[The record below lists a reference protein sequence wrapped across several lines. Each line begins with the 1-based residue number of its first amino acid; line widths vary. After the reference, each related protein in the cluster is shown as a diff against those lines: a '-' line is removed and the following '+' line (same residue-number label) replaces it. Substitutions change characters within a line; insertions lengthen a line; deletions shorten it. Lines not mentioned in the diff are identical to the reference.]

1 MARKKKSGSKARAR
15 RKVAPRRA
23 PAGNSTGYGASA
35 RYSASDLE
43 HIAERILKLSEA
55 DETEVEIDSTV
66 DALTRFANNTIHQ
79 NVAEHTL
86 GISVRAVVD
95 GLTARAT
102 TNKTDEESLRRV
114 VAAAMNL
121 ARNQPENPDLLP
133 MLGPQKYQKVA
144 HFFASTV
151 SATPQDRARAVTRV
165 CKMAEE
171 GKQTAAGIFTT
182 GYVRNL
188 LANSKGLSARHD
200 DTRAEFSVTI
210 LEENSSGW
218 AKSNSPDIL
227 NIDPDALFESA
238 SEKAAGS
245 RKPRELE
252 PGHYTAIL
260 EPAAALDF
268 VGSIFYDFAGT
279 AILDKRSC
287 LNERMGKKIFGE
299 NITLWDDV
307 YHPLQVGAPWDGE
320 GLPRQKVLLVDRG
333 IPKNLVYSRA
343 TAKKMKAK
351 STGHGFTLPNEYGEA
366 PMNLV
371 FSGGDKSVDDM
382 IRSTERGILVT
393 RFWYIRE
400 VDPYEKVLTGMTR
413 DGTFLVEN
421 GRVAGGIRNFRFN
434 QGIIDALAKVE
445 MLGPAVRATGEES
458 FEMVVPPMKIRDFH
472 FSEVT
477 KF

>member
-1 MARKKKSGSKARAR
+1 MAAKKKSGSKSRVRKKRALR
-15 RKVAPRRA
+15 HASS
-23 PAGNSTGYGASA
+23 GNSTGYVTSA
-35 RYSASDLE
+35 RYSTSDLE

-79 NVAEHTL
+79 NVSEHTL
-86 GISVRAVVD
+86 GISVRAVVN
-95 GLTARAT
+95 GRTARAT

-133 MLGPQKYQKVA
+133 MLGPQKYEKVA

-182 GYVRNL
+182 GFVRNL

-227 NIDPDALFESA
+227 NIDPDSLFESA

-252 PGHYTAIL
+252 PGRYTAIL

-287 LNERMGKKIFGE
+287 LNDRMGKKIFGE

-333 IPKNLVYSRA
+333 VPKNLVYSRA

-351 STGHGFTLPNEYGEA
+351 PTGHGFTLPNEYGEA